1 VVAVPRAIGKSVPR
15 RIKIVLLFLSRPAA
29 PRRLTRVV
37 VLVVP
42 VAVAV
47 ATRGLLLLPL
57 LLLLL
62 LLGLSRW
69 LMKKKKRWT
78 VPAAP
83 LLFHRLAPRL
93 EVRWGQ
99 FSLFHSPVC
108 RRS

>member
-1 VVAVPRAIGKSVPR
+1 M
-15 RIKIVLLFLSRPAA
+15 
-29 PRRLTRVV
+29 V

-99 FSLFHSPVC
+99 
-108 RRS
+108 

>member
-1 VVAVPRAIGKSVPR
+1 MVVAVPRAIRKSVPR
-15 RIKIVLLFLSRPAA
+15 RLKIVPLFPSRLAA

-42 VAVAV
+42 VAVAVAV

-83 LLFHRLAPRL
+83 LLFHRFAPRL
-93 EVRWGQ
+93 TVR
-99 FSLFHSPVC
+99 
-108 RRS
+108 R